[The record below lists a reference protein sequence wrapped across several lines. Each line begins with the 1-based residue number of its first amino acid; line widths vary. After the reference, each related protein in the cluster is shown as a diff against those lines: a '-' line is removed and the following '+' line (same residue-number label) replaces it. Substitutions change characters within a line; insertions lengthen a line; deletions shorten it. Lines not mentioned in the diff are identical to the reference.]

1 MDRIGNGS
9 HARGSSQDCRLAP
22 RTSIVDPGVVLRCP
36 FCLCSDVRVVDSR
49 VVEVGNAIRRRRAC
63 EGCKRRFTTYE
74 RIEESPFL
82 VVKRSGVREPFERS
96 KVVAGMRA
104 SLKNRPFSDSDL
116 ESAVSEIEDKLRLVG
131 DECSTDQIGL
141 LVLEWL
147 KANDEVGYI
156 RFASVYKGFEAWHD
170 FEREAVSLVKKYE
183 T

>member
-1 MDRIGNGS
+1 
-9 HARGSSQDCRLAP
+9 
-22 RTSIVDPGVVLRCP
+22 LRCP

-49 VVEVGNAIRRRRAC
+49 VVEEGNAIRRRRAC
-63 EGCKRRFTTYE
+63 EGCKKRFTTYE
-74 RIEESPFL
+74 RIEEALFL
-82 VVKRSGVREPFERS
+82 VVKRSGGREPFDRS

-116 ESAVSEIEDKLRLVG
+116 ESAVSEIEDRLRLTG

-170 FEREAVSLVKKYE
+170 FEREAVSLVKKSE
-183 T
+183 G